1 MVKVALIDKKPLS
14 WKDKDNIPRKSG
26 VYAIFLADFS
36 DTPKDWQVGLQKKKG
51 LLYIG
56 QTKEQDG
63 LMGRLK
69 KHFAGTSSSMS
80 AFRRAIGAMLYKQLE
95 LKPYYSSDEAD
106 HYRFHEEKELSRWIQ
121 EYCTYT
127 FCIVESDIKEAE
139 GLLIEKYKPAL
150 NDKKNPCPHLLL
162 KDARCECKKIGKN
175 NLNMR

>member
-36 DTPKDWQVGLQKKKG
+36 DTPKDWQAGLQKKKG

-95 LKPYYSSDEAD
+95 LKPYYPSDG
-106 HYRFHEEKELSRWIQ
+106 HYRFHEEKELSHWIQ

-127 FCIVESDIKEAE
+127 FCAIESDIGETEKQ
-139 GLLIEKYKPAL
+139 LIEKYKPAL
-150 NDKKNPCPHLLL
+150 NDRKNPCSHSSLES
-162 KDARCECKKIGKN
+162 ARSECEKLAEKN
-175 NLNMR
+175 TQSKG